1 MRKLDNCATD
11 SDRNDDTP
19 TCPIW
24 SPRDARRNR
33 SGFARATPPV
43 ADSARS
49 EQAQQLRSAIKKM
62 LILIP
67 IAVTVPIL
75 AAVMIK
81 HGSNTSDASSATA
94 STSNGC
100 RSKAAAGS
108 VFDID
113 WCRAGA
119 AAVQGAVRGV
129 GTGAGAKR

>member
-1 MRKLDNCATD
+1 MTTRPSIQFGRRGMPGATAPV
-11 SDRNDDTP
+11 S
-19 TCPIW
+19 
-24 SPRDARRNR
+24 
-33 SGFARATPPV
+33 RATAPV

-49 EQAQQLRSAIKKM
+49 EQAQLLRSAIKKM

-67 IAVTVPIL
+67 IAVAVPIL

-81 HGSNTSDASSATA
+81 HASNTSDASSGTA

-129 GTGAGAKR
+129 ATGAGARR